1 MGENTCPFLLIFLFC
16 FSQRDPSR
24 LSLPSST
31 PTPTSHLPFSSPSC
45 AALFRECVVCRKS
58 STQAEANQTVRRGS
72 SGCQAKANLPG
83 RQVNECLERFQA
95 RTLKSGLNIF
105 WPPVATSPQLQV
117 SPTTPPVSQPPS
129 PARASY
135 SSKRSSPPP
144 ASFFCSTA
152 NQQIEVA
159 RQVAI
164 FNTCLL
170 PNSEQRVGQGRV
182 GVDTDCFPLV
192 MFKNTLCACTV
203 CVCARSRFYIVMQ
216 II

>member
-16 FSQRDPSR
+16 FSQRDPSPSITSF
-24 LSLPSST
+24 LDPYPHKSSSLL
-31 PTPTSHLPFSSPSC
+31 LPILC
-45 AALFRECVVCRKS
+45 ALFRECVVCRKS

-117 SPTTPPVSQPPS
+117 PPTTPPISASIASQS
-129 PARASY
+129 LVLVQTLLAT
-135 SSKRSSPPP
+135 P

-170 PNSEQRVGQGRV
+170 PNSEQRVGQG
-182 GVDTDCFPLV
+182 
-192 MFKNTLCACTV
+192 
-203 CVCARSRFYIVMQ
+203 
-216 II
+216 